1 MNAVN
6 WIAYS
11 GVTRGHSSASPA
23 GKALTGW
30 SAATAAGALVGAAL
44 GAVSA
49 TVSDDARLAL
59 ATLTG
64 LLGLGLAVAALT
76 GHPVPVMQR
85 NTESPQRWL
94 RLPPKVWSAANGS
107 VLGLGFTSRL
117 GSWAWYVV
125 PVGALLSGSAATGA
139 LVWGAYAFA
148 RLGTSVV
155 IATVAHAR
163 PHMDWGDKLFSCRP
177 RARSSETVL
186 LLVASVVALLYAN
199 SPWT

>member
-11 GVTRGHSSASPA
+11 GVTRGHSTASPA
-23 GKALTGW
+23 GKALAGW
-30 SAATAAGALVGAAL
+30 SAATAAGAVVGAAL

-49 TVSDDARLAL
+49 TASDDARLAL

-64 LLGLGLAVAALT
+64 LLGLGFAVAALT
-76 GHPVPVMQR
+76 GHPVPVLQR

-94 RLPPKVWSAANGS
+94 RLPPKVWSTANGA

-117 GSWAWYVV
+117 GSWAWYLV
-125 PVGALLSGSAATGA
+125 PVGALLSGSAAGGA
-139 LVWGAYAFA
+139 LVYGAYAFA

-155 IATVAHAR
+155 IAVVAHAR
-163 PHMDWGDKLFSCRP
+163 PEVDWGARLFSCRP
-177 RARSSETVL
+177 RARSSETIL
-186 LLVASVVALLYAN
+186 LLGASALALLYAN
-199 SPWT
+199 GPWI